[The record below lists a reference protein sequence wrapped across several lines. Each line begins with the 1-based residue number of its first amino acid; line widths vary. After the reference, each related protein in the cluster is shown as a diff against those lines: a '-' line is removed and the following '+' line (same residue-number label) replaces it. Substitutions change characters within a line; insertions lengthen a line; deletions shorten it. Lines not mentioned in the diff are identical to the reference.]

1 MVNSREII
9 SETNHQ
15 EIKKNFFFK
24 KCNKLSIK
32 IYKTEICIFLF
43 HSLTDLTK

>member
-1 MVNSREII
+1 MVKSIEII

-15 EIKKNFFFK
+15 EIKKKTFFK
-24 KCNKLSIK
+24 KCNKLPIK

-43 HSLTDLTK
+43 HSLTDLNK